1 MFDPKLK
8 EALGRVQKPGRYT
21 GGEPGSVYKD
31 KEKVDVR
38 FAFCFPDTYEVGMS
52 FLGEKILYELLNSHE
67 NWWCERAFMPW
78 LDMKAEM
85 ERLGLPLYTM
95 ESKDPLTAFDAV
107 GFTLQYELSYTNIL
121 AMLDLAGIPFYSK
134 DRDESWPLIVAGG
147 PCACN
152 AEPIAD
158 FFDVVQLG
166 EGENQLPGIC
176 AEIEKAKK
184 EGGVSKKE
192 LLLRIAKIPGVY
204 IPAFYDVTYC
214 EDGRVKAITPNE
226 PGIPARI
233 TKAIIKDLNQFAP
246 PTNFVV
252 PMVGAIQDRAS
263 IEVLRGCVR
272 GCRFCQAGFLYRPMR
287 QRDASLLNKAAQD
300 LCANTGYEELSLSSL
315 STSDHG
321 QLEELLDDLNEWA
334 PKEHVSLSLPS
345 LRVDNFSQSL
355 IEKTTKVRKS
365 GLTFAAEAGTQRLRN
380 VINKNVTWDE
390 IEKTCT
396 IAFNAGYTS
405 VKLYFMMGLP
415 TETMEDIEGIANLAQ
430 KVVDLYYSLPT
441 RPKGRSVSVSISCA
455 CFVPKPFTPF
465 QFEGQDTME
474 LLREKQKHL
483 LASVK
488 SKKISV
494 SYHDADVSF
503 IEAILAKGDRRMGPV
518 ILSAWKKGSK
528 LDGWYEYFD
537 PQRWYDAM
545 AECGLDPAF
554 YANRHRDYDEVM
566 PWDHLDFCVSKEF
579 LIRENKIARQSATTP
594 QCRERCSACGA
605 NCLTGGGR
613 CPANVDT
620 ITSDRPLAPIEKQEQ
635 RPQAELLEQPQKM
648 RLFFTKL
655 DRAKYISHL
664 DMNRCMSR
672 AMRRADLPV
681 WYTGGFNP
689 HMYLTF
695 PLPLS
700 LGCESSYECVDL
712 KMVQAVDPQEVVGR
726 LNPCLPPDIQVFRA
740 AAPQMDQKEIAWADY
755 EMQLAGGENFAEKL
769 EEYLNQPAIMVV
781 KKTKKGEKEID
792 IRPHFSVQK
801 LEVRDGGVYATM
813 RFATGIELNINPT
826 LLLDNAPFL
835 LRVISLKRVMV
846 YNKELQPFC

>member
-8 EALGRVQKPGRYT
+8 EALSRVQKPGRYT
-21 GGEPGSVYKD
+21 GGEPGSVYKNKD
-31 KEKVDVR
+31 EVDVR

-85 ERLGLPLYTM
+85 ERLSLPLYTM

-152 AEPIAD
+152 SEPIAD

-204 IPAFYDVTYC
+204 IPAFYDIEYY
-214 EDGRVKAITPNE
+214 EDGRVKSITPNE
-226 PGIPARI
+226 PGIPAVI
-233 TKAIIKDLNQFAP
+233 TKAIIKNLNDFAP

-263 IEVLRGCVR
+263 VEVLRGCVR

-315 STSDHG
+315 STSDHS

-345 LRVDNFSQSL
+345 LRMDNFSQSL

-365 GLTFAAEAGTQRLRN
+365 GLTFAAEAGTQRLRD

-390 IEKTCT
+390 IEKTCSL
-396 IAFNAGYTS
+396 AFANGYTS

-415 TETMEDIEGIANLAQ
+415 TETMEDIEGIAETAQ
-430 KVVDLYYSLPT
+430 KVVDLFYSNPKHA
-441 RPKGRSVSVSISCA
+441 KGRGVQVTISCA
-455 CFVPKPFTPF
+455 CFVPKPHTPF
-465 QFEGQDTME
+465 QFVPMDTEEM
-474 LLREKQKHL
+474 LQAKQKHL
-483 LASVK
+483 LESVH
-488 SKKISV
+488 SRKIKV
-494 SYHDADVSF
+494 NYHDSTTSVLEGVF
-503 IEAILAKGDRRMGPV
+503 AKGDRRLGRV
-518 ILSAWKKGSK
+518 IETAFENGAFFDTWE
-528 LDGWYEYFD
+528 EYFNYD
-537 PQRWYDAM
+537 RWLDAFKT
-545 AECGLDPAF
+545 CGLDPDF
-554 YANRHRDYDEVM
+554 YNYRTIGLDEVT
-566 PWDHLDFCVSKEF
+566 PWDHLDVGVTKAH
-579 LIRENKIARQSATTP
+579 LVREYNKALEAKTTQPCNRQ
-594 QCRERCSACGA
+594 CSACGA
-605 NCLTGGGR
+605 NKLIGGP
-613 CPANVDT
+613 CFDYSKN
-620 ITSDRPLAPIEKQEQ
+620 
-635 RPQAELLEQPQKM
+635 LL
-648 RLFFTKL
+648 
-655 DRAKYISHL
+655 
-664 DMNRCMSR
+664 
-672 AMRRADLPV
+672 
-681 WYTGGFNP
+681 
-689 HMYLTF
+689 
-695 PLPLS
+695 
-700 LGCESSYECVDL
+700 
-712 KMVQAVDPQEVVGR
+712 
-726 LNPCLPPDIQVFRA
+726 
-740 AAPQMDQKEIAWADY
+740 
-755 EMQLAGGENFAEKL
+755 
-769 EEYLNQPAIMVV
+769 
-781 KKTKKGEKEID
+781 
-792 IRPHFSVQK
+792 
-801 LEVRDGGVYATM
+801 
-813 RFATGIELNINPT
+813 
-826 LLLDNAPFL
+826 
-835 LRVISLKRVMV
+835 
-846 YNKELQPFC
+846 

>member
-21 GGEPGSVYKD
+21 GGEPGSIYKEKD
-31 KEKVDVR
+31 KVDVR

-85 ERLGLPLYTM
+85 ERLQLPLYTM

-134 DRDESWPLIVAGG
+134 DRDDRWPLIVAGG

-158 FFDVVQLG
+158 FFDVIQLG
-166 EGENQLPGIC
+166 EGENQLPAIC

-184 EGGVSKKE
+184 EGISKKQ
-192 LLLRIAKIPGVY
+192 LLLNIAKIPGVY
-204 IPAFYDVTYC
+204 IPAFYDVTYH

-345 LRVDNFSQSL
+345 LRVDNFSESL
-355 IEKTTKVRKS
+355 VEKTTKVRKS
-365 GLTFAAEAGTQRLRN
+365 GLTFAAEAGTQRLRD

-390 IEKTCT
+390 IEKTCSL
-396 IAFNAGYTS
+396 AFANGYTS

-415 TETMEDIEGIANLAQ
+415 TETLEDIKGIADTAQ
-430 KVVDLYYSLPT
+430 QVVDLYYSMEH
-441 RPKGRSVSVSISCA
+441 PKGKGVQVTISVA
-455 CFVPKPFTPF
+455 CFVPKPDTPF
-465 QFEGQDTME
+465 QFCAQDRRET
-474 LLREKQKHL
+474 LREKQKYL
-483 LASVK
+483 LSCVH
-488 SKKISV
+488 SRKIKV
-494 SYHDADVSF
+494 NYHDSATSVLEGVF
-503 IEAILAKGDRRMGPV
+503 AKGDRRMGRV
-518 ILSAWKKGSK
+518 IETAYHNGAF
-528 LDGWYEYFD
+528 FD
-537 PQRWYDAM
+537 TWEEFFSYDRWLEAF
-545 AECGLDPAF
+545 AACGLDPDF
-554 YANRHRDYDEVM
+554 YNYRALGLDEVT
-566 PWDHLDFCVSKEF
+566 PWSHLDVGVTHAH
-579 LIRENKIARQSATTP
+579 LVREYQKALQAQTTQPCNRQ
-594 QCRERCSACGA
+594 CSACGA
-605 NCLTGGGR
+605 NKLLGGP
-613 CPANVDT
+613 CFDYSKN
-620 ITSDRPLAPIEKQEQ
+620 
-635 RPQAELLEQPQKM
+635 
-648 RLFFTKL
+648 
-655 DRAKYISHL
+655 
-664 DMNRCMSR
+664 
-672 AMRRADLPV
+672 
-681 WYTGGFNP
+681 
-689 HMYLTF
+689 
-695 PLPLS
+695 S
-700 LGCESSYECVDL
+700 L
-712 KMVQAVDPQEVVGR
+712 
-726 LNPCLPPDIQVFRA
+726 
-740 AAPQMDQKEIAWADY
+740 
-755 EMQLAGGENFAEKL
+755 
-769 EEYLNQPAIMVV
+769 
-781 KKTKKGEKEID
+781 
-792 IRPHFSVQK
+792 
-801 LEVRDGGVYATM
+801 
-813 RFATGIELNINPT
+813 
-826 LLLDNAPFL
+826 
-835 LRVISLKRVMV
+835 
-846 YNKELQPFC
+846 